1 MSTTY
6 VVHALD
12 NGNIV
17 KNFQFSFEA
26 KSKPLVH
33 AIGICNESNEG
44 EKLEVHFRLSYPRNR
59 RRTLRSRMHGSVSTC
74 FAALRLRHKADPNY
88 EARDSKRTKEVNY
101 SMRGADYAY
110 MTIHFL

>member
-1 MSTTY
+1 MWFMHWIMVTSSRIFSL
-6 VVHALD
+6 ALKQKA
-12 NGNIV
+12 NLWFTQLN
-17 KNFQFSFEA
+17 K
-26 KSKPLVH
+26 
-33 AIGICNESNEG
+33 G